1 MAGGISFVNGI
12 TSYNDDN
19 GHGTHVAGII
29 AAQNNGIGT
38 VGVAPDAGIYA
49 VKVLDKNGEGN
60 QSDVAK
66 GVEWAIGQKLDI
78 VNLSITSRTVPPIRT
93 NVTKSL

>member
-1 MAGGISFVNGI
+1 MGFLTRGSQLIIHDLRLAGGISFVKGI

-66 GVEWAIGQKLDI
+66 GVEWAIAAEVGHC
-78 VNLSITSRTVPPIRT
+78 
-93 NVTKSL
+93 

>member
-1 MAGGISFVNGI
+1 MEFLIRVFALDHPDLTLSGGVSFVQGT

-29 AAQNNGIGT
+29 AAQNNEIGS
-38 VGVAPDAGIYA
+38 VGVAPDAQLYA

-66 GVEWAIGQKLDI
+66 GIDWAMEQELGYY
-78 VNLSITSRTVPPIRT
+78 
-93 NVTKSL
+93 